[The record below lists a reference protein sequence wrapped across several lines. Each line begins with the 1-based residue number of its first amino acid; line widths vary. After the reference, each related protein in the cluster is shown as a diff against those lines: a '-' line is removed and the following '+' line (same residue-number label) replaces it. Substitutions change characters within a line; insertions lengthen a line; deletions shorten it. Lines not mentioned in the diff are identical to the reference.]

1 MEIRILA
8 EDQIRLESLDGYFQF
23 PHLFEVVD
31 CSTRPPLSFVFFT
44 CVFLRIRRA
53 CSLLILHADLG
64 RKLITTTPNLLIL
77 L

>member
-8 EDQIRLESLDGYFQF
+8 EDQIRLDGYFQF

-44 CVFLRIRRA
+44 FVFLRIRQA

-64 RKLITTTPNLLIL
+64 RKLITTTLIL

>member
-1 MEIRILA
+1 MEIRIA
-8 EDQIRLESLDGYFQF
+8 VEDQIRLDGYFQF

-31 CSTRPPLSFVFFT
+31 CSTPPPLSFVFFT
-44 CVFLRIRRA
+44 FVFLRIRQA

>member
-1 MEIRILA
+1 MEIRISV
-8 EDQIRLESLDGYFQF
+8 EDQIRLDGYFQF

-44 CVFLRIRRA
+44 FTIFLRIRQA
-53 CSLLILHADLG
+53 CSLLILHANLG